1 MLRQRLQC
9 IRSLR
14 TIRKHI
20 AARVGDTPITME
32 EYLSHFEFLVVAGT
46 LIGGWIKFQADYNK
60 LSSRVYALEA
70 DNREFKDDVKQL
82 LKDIQEIKI
91 LLAKNKME

>member
-1 MLRQRLQC
+1 ML
-9 IRSLR
+9 
-14 TIRKHI
+14 
-20 AARVGDTPITME
+20 DTLT
-32 EYLSHFEFLVVAGT
+32 HFEFLTVAGA
-46 LIGGWIKFQADYNK
+46 LIGVWIKFQSDFGRW
-60 LSSRVYALEA
+60 SSRVHALET